1 MNWLAVDAVLAVAG
15 VQAAA
20 VGGAWMLRSRER
32 LLQRYLPHLLSLAVG
47 VLLTTAL
54 LDLMPEAVAQLGN
67 TRLTWILVTAS
78 MLGLFAVE
86 RIFSA
91 LTGSTTEPEVGEL
104 GAGTHVHRHAP
115 SCGEHSAKPMNLV
128 LAAMLHS

>member
-1 MNWLAVDAVLAVAG
+1 MTDLVSLDAVLAVVG

-20 VGGAWMLRSRER
+20 VGGAFVLRSREK
-32 LLQRYLPHLLSLAVG
+32 LVGRYLPHLLSLAVG

-54 LDLMPEAVAQLGN
+54 IDLMPEAVAQLGN
-67 TRLTWILVTAS
+67 RRLTWILVTGSVLA
-78 MLGLFAVE
+78 LFAIE

-104 GAGTHVHRHAP
+104 GMGTHV
-115 SCGEHSAKPMNLV
+115 
-128 LAAMLHS
+128 